1 MTETIEPINH
11 YLCNVKM
18 PKDVTLIEII
28 AWVVLLTALC
38 GAINLIVN

>member
-1 MTETIEPINH
+1 
-11 YLCNVKM
+11 M

>member
-1 MTETIEPINH
+1 
-11 YLCNVKM
+11 M

-28 AWVVLLTALC
+28 VFVVLFAALC